1 MKSVA
6 RLAAASVAM
15 AAVSGCVSVPS
26 KGGFTELEQL
36 VGQRLD
42 AQVHWYQGTPEDR
55 EVAERVGELLLVE
68 LSLHAAIQIALLNN
82 RSLQASYE
90 ELGVAQADLVQA
102 GLLRNP
108 VFFASARYPD
118 GSALTTNTELG
129 VVQDFLDL
137 LVRPARKRIAS
148 LEFEE
153 TKLRV
158 ADAVLVLAADVK
170 ASYYTLQASLQ
181 VAEMLRVI
189 ARAAEAAYEFA
200 RRQNAAGTLNDL
212 DLASQQALYEQA
224 RIDLAR
230 AEAAVVAGRERLNR
244 LLGLW
249 GVDTTLTVPGRLPP
263 ILEEE
268 PPLGELEAL
277 AVTNR
282 LDLAVARLE
291 VEQLA
296 QALQLTVRWRYVAVA
311 EVGISTEKE
320 ADGVRV
326 SGPSLAIE
334 LPIFD
339 QGQARI
345 ARTQALSRRS
355 QQRMMALAIDIRS
368 QVREARN
375 RLLVERQLARHYEQV
390 LIPVRERVVAEAM
403 KHYNFM
409 LLGVY
414 RLLEAKRDE
423 VAAYREYI
431 EVTRDYWLART
442 ELELA
447 VGGSLAADNRRVD
460 SAGETAPLTP
470 EGGDLHEGNGR

>member
-1 MKSVA
+1 MKRSAGLAVA
-6 RLAAASVAM
+6 LVAM
-15 AAVSGCVSVPS
+15 AALTGCASVSP
-26 KGGFTELEQL
+26 KGGFAEVEQL
-36 VGQRLD
+36 VGQRLEK
-42 AQVHWYQGTPEDR
+42 QVHWYQGTPEDQ
-55 EVAERVGELLLVE
+55 EAAEKVGKLLAAE
-68 LSLHAAIQIALLNN
+68 LSLDSAVQIALLNN

-108 VFFASARYPD
+108 VFFASARDPN

-137 LVRPARKRIAS
+137 LVRPARKRISA
-148 LEFEE
+148 LEFDE

-181 VAEMLRVI
+181 VAEMLEVI

-200 RRQNAAGTLNDL
+200 RRQGAAGTLNDL
-212 DLASQQALYEQA
+212 DLASQEGLYVEA
-224 RIDLAR
+224 RIDLVRAR
-230 AEAAVVAGRERLNR
+230 ATVVAGHERLNR
-244 LLGLW
+244 LLGVW
-249 GVDTTLTVPGRLPP
+249 GADTTWTVSSSLPP
-263 ILEEE
+263 IPERE

-277 AVTNR
+277 AVVNR
-282 LDLAVARLE
+282 LDLAAARLE

-296 QALQLTVRWRYVAVA
+296 RALQLTVRWRYVAVA
-311 EVGISTEKE
+311 EVGISTEKD
-320 ADGVRV
+320 ADGLRV
-326 SGPSLAIE
+326 TGPSLAIE

-339 QGQARI
+339 QGQARV

-355 QQRMMALAIDIRS
+355 RQRMMALAIDIRS
-368 QVREARN
+368 EVREARS
-375 RLLVERQLARHYEQV
+375 RLLVDRHLARQYEKV
-390 LIPVRERVVAEAM
+390 LIPIRERVVAEAL

-423 VAAYREYI
+423 VVAYREYI
-431 EVTRDYWLART
+431 EATRDYWLART

-447 VGGSLAADNRRVD
+447 VGGSLVVD
-460 SAGETAPLTP
+460 SLSLDQAGETAPPTP
-470 EGGDLHEGNGR
+470 EGGDWHEHHGP